1 MSLNLPVVNTLWGTL
16 LKPPAPSGK
25 IDLLL
30 ALPILALA
38 LFGWIMVTSA
48 SVDIDATRLG
58 DGWYHSK
65 RHGLWLLIGT
75 AVLLLTRRIP
85 LAWWERH
92 GARLLAIAIVLLAL
106 VLVPGIGR
114 KVNGS
119 MRWIGFGSVTVQV
132 SEIAKAFIL
141 IYLSGYLVRHRA
153 EVQQR
158 WTGFLNPMLILGVV
172 IFLLIS
178 EPDFG
183 AVVVLMSTV
192 LGLFFLA
199 GMAVLRF
206 CTLILGSIGVG
217 ALLLV
222 AQPYRLNRM
231 KTYIDPWADQF
242 NSGYQLTQ
250 ALIAFGRGEW
260 FGLGLGNS
268 IQKVFYLP
276 EAHTDFVFAV
286 IAEEL
291 GLVGGLMMIAL
302 FVMLVWRGLLI
313 ARNAEREG
321 RLFGSYLAYGVSLML
336 AIQVLINLG
345 VNTGLLP
352 TKGLTLPLISY
363 GGSSVVVT
371 GFMLA
376 LLLRVEAE
384 NSPATRTA
392 EADA

>member
-1 MSLNLPVVNTLWGTL
+1 MSLNPPVVTTLWGTL
-16 LKPPAPSGK
+16 LKRPVAADRV
-25 IDLLL
+25 DLLL
-30 ALPILALA
+30 ALPMLALA
-38 LFGWIMVTSA
+38 LFGWVMVTSA
-48 SVDIDATRLG
+48 SVDIDATNLG
-58 DGWYHSK
+58 DAWYHSK

-75 AVLLLTRRIP
+75 GVLLLTRRVP
-85 LAWWERH
+85 LSWWERH
-92 GARLLAIAIVLLAL
+92 GTRLLLAAIVLLVL
-106 VLVPGIGR
+106 VLLPGIGR

-119 MRWIGFGSVTVQV
+119 ARWLGFGSVSVQT

-141 IYLSGYLVRHRA
+141 IYLAGYLVRHRV

-158 WTGFLNPMLILGVV
+158 WTGFFNPMLILGLV
-172 IFLLIS
+172 IALLIL
-178 EPDFG
+178 EPDYG

-206 CTLILGSIGVG
+206 STLILGSIALGS
-217 ALLLV
+217 LLLV
-222 AQPYRLNRM
+222 AQPYRLERI
-231 KTYIDPWADQF
+231 KAYIDPWADQYG
-242 NSGYQLTQ
+242 SGYQLVQ

-268 IQKVFYLP
+268 VQKVFYLP

-291 GLVGGLMMIAL
+291 GLVGCLMLIAL
-302 FVMLVWRGLLI
+302 FVMLIWRGLVI
-313 ARNAEREG
+313 ARNAECEG
-321 RLFGSYLAYGVSLML
+321 RLFGSYLAYGITLMM

-345 VNTGLLP
+345 VNIGLLP

-363 GGSSVVVT
+363 GGSSIVVT

-384 NSPATRTA
+384 STSFNRIE
-392 EADA
+392 EAAP